1 MRWGVGSAERD
12 KVPVGRM
19 MSGTV
24 FAAAMLLVFTA
35 EADAQDRGVG
45 ILQGAAVRYG
55 AVETLCADFTQHLR
69 VPLLGS
75 ERTGTGRLCQ
85 SVPNLFAMRFD
96 DPEGDLIIVDGSF
109 AWVYFPSNDAKTVLK
124 TSADQ
129 SAGGRDFHR
138 EFLEDPESK
147 YEVTYE
153 GAEEIG
159 AWTTFRL
166 CMVPLRP
173 MDYETATVWIDQ
185 SGSVLRRLEL
195 EYPNGNIRTITLDNV
210 GFGAD
215 PGAEYFSFTP
225 PDGALVMVR

>member
-1 MRWGVGSAERD
+1 MRRGLGSAEGGSA
-12 KVPVGRM
+12 PGGRLT
-19 MSGTV
+19 SGTV
-24 FAAAMLLVFTA
+24 LAAAMLVAFTA
-35 EADAQDRGVG
+35 DAHAQERGVE
-45 ILQGAAVRYG
+45 ILQGAAARYG
-55 AVETLCADFTQHLR
+55 AVDTLCADFTQHLR

-153 GAEEIG
+153 GVEEIE
-159 AWTTFRL
+159 AWTTVRL
-166 CMVPLRP
+166 RMVPMRP

-195 EYPNGNIRTITLDNV
+195 AYPNGNIRTVTLDNV

-215 PGAEYFSFTP
+215 PGPEYFSFTP